1 MGSQKKIERQFLDV
15 YDSHADAVFRHCY
28 FRVYSRERAKE
39 IMQEAFMRAWE
50 CMAAGQEIQ
59 NLKAL
64 VYKIAN
70 NLVIDESRKKKEQS
84 LEALH
89 EAGFDPGQ
97 GGEQEFHEYVDGRQ
111 LLKQLDLVEEEYRQV
126 VYMRFI
132 DDLKPK
138 EIAEVLGESVNVIS
152 VRIHRGVAKLRQSL

>member
-1 MGSQKKIERQFLDV
+1 MGKQQKIERQLLEV

-28 FRVYSRERAKE
+28 FRVYNRERARE
-39 IMQEAFMRAWE
+39 IMQESFTRAWE
-50 CMAAGQEIQ
+50 CMTDGQEIK

-64 VYKIAN
+64 VYRIAN

-89 EAGFDPGQ
+89 DGGFDPGQ
-97 GGEQEFHEYVDGRQ
+97 GGEEHVHEYIEGRR
-111 LLKQLDLVEEEYRQV
+111 LLKQLDHVEEEYRQV
-126 VYMRFI
+126 VYMRYI

-138 EIAEVLGESVNVIS
+138 EIAEILGESVNVIS
-152 VRIHRGVAKLRQSL
+152 VRIHRGVAKLRQVL

>member
-1 MGSQKKIERQFLDV
+1 MGSQKKIERQFLEV

-50 CMAAGQEIQ
+50 CMAGGQEVQ

-84 LEALH
+84 LEVLH

-97 GGEQEFHEYVDGRQ
+97 GAEHEFHAYVDGRQ

>member
-1 MGSQKKIERQFLDV
+1 MDIQKKAERQFLEV

-28 FRVYSRERAKE
+28 FRVYNRERAKE

-50 CMAAGQEIQ
+50 CMANGEEVQ

-64 VYKIAN
+64 VYRIAN

-84 LEALH
+84 LEVLH
-89 EAGFDPGQ
+89 DAGFDPGQ
-97 GGEQEFHEYVDGRQ
+97 GGEEQVHEYIDGRQ
-111 LLKQLDLVEEEYRQV
+111 LLKQLNQVEEEYRHV
-126 VYMRFI
+126 VYMRYV

-138 EIAEVLGESVNVIS
+138 EIAAILNESVNVIS